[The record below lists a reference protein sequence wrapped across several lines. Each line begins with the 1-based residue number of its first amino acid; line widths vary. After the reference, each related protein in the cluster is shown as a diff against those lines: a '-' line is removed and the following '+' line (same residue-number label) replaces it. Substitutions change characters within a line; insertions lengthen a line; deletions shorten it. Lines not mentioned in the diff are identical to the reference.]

1 MKRLLR
7 YLKNYKIQCV
17 LAPLF
22 KMLEA
27 LFELFVPL
35 VIAALIDRI
44 SDYSASGDAGF
55 VVRCF
60 VLLIILGVVGLISS
74 CTAQFFAARAA
85 VGFSSKLRVALFE
98 KIQGFSYTQLDNIG
112 TGTLI
117 TKMTDCFKRTGTS

>member
-55 VVRCF
+55 VLRCF

-74 CTAQFFAARAA
+74 W
-85 VGFSSKLRVALFE
+85 GFVKMGQAFH
-98 KIQGFSYTQLDNIG
+98 KIIRDYLSLYFHKPKQMQV
-112 TGTLI
+112 
-117 TKMTDCFKRTGTS
+117 